1 MDPTLTLEVRCGTFS
16 VVICLKQERR
26 RKHIYIY
33 MLTAKKPN
41 VSLDYVTWNA
51 FFHFDLQKLSSHLI
65 HTMRSSIAMR
75 VLIT

>member
-1 MDPTLTLEVRCGTFS
+1 
-16 VVICLKQERR
+16 
-26 RKHIYIY
+26 